1 MCTLKVTSIWKAEK
15 IQKTVQPFTK
25 CWENSSKHCF
35 CWFCYMFIAVYFT
48 GFRSLLNITCILK
61 IKFNQCDLQPH
72 MYKQLNS
79 HVISWGKRQVSR
91 KLRPQ
96 TSDFRHRKL
105 RPLGKNK
112 KKDLNLTQF
121 LSLEM
126 LYGHAVFMGNI
137 QKGARYLLLTHPAD
151 TNCKTDFNL
160 NNIIATLSFYFFSKK
175 FTGKCHQCVGCY
187 FKPC

>member
-1 MCTLKVTSIWKAEK
+1 M
-15 IQKTVQPFTK
+15 
-25 CWENSSKHCF
+25 
-35 CWFCYMFIAVYFT
+35 
-48 GFRSLLNITCILK
+48 
-61 IKFNQCDLQPH
+61 
-72 MYKQLNS
+72 
-79 HVISWGKRQVSR
+79 SR
-91 KLRPQ
+91 KVRPQ

-175 FTGKCHQCVGCY
+175 FTGKCHQSVGCY
-187 FKPC
+187 FKPCSFFLFNRRDSAKLEKLNISLLRVWLLPMSIA